1 MIRVTDIHKSFG
13 TLEVLKG
20 VSLDVAQGEVVSI
33 VGASGAGKTTLL
45 QIIGTLSRPDGGRV
59 EIDGRDV
66 SALGDRAL
74 SQFRNERIGF
84 VFQFHHLLAEFT
96 AFENVCIP
104 GLIGRRP
111 RADVERRASELL
123 DMMGLAARRD
133 HKPGQLSGGEQQRVS
148 IARALAKN
156 PKLLLC
162 DEPTGALDYKTGKQ
176 VLALLQRTC
185 RETGRTVIV
194 ITHNT
199 ALTAMADRVIQV
211 KSGQILSNKVNEHP
225 VPVEQIEW

>member
-1 MIRVTDIHKSFG
+1 MIRATDIHKSFG

-133 HKPGQLSGGEQQRVS
+133 HKPGQLSGGEQQRVA
-148 IARALAKN
+148 IARALAYDA
-156 PKLLLC
+156 PMLLL
-162 DEPTGALDYKTGKQ
+162 DEPFRGLDAALRQRVTALVADAARAKTL
-176 VLALLQRTC
+176 VLA
-185 RETGRTVIV
+185 
-194 ITHNT
+194 THDAADAA
-199 ALTAMADRVIQV
+199 ALGCAVYAYADGAFRRD
-211 KSGQILSNKVNEHP
+211 G
-225 VPVEQIEW
+225 